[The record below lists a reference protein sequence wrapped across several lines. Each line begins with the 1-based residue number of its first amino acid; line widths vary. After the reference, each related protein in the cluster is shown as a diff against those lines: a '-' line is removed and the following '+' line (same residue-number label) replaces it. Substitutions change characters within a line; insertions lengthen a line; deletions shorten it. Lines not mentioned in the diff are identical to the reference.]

1 MENSNQAH
9 RDELANLL
17 AACTHDST
25 KLLQLEQ
32 QIDASVNQKNTNN
45 VFLYLA
51 QFIAA
56 H

>member
-1 MENSNQAH
+1 MDPNQAH
-9 RDELANLL
+9 RDELASLI
-17 AACTHDST
+17 AACTADST

-32 QIDASVNQKNTNN
+32 QIDSAVASSQTNN